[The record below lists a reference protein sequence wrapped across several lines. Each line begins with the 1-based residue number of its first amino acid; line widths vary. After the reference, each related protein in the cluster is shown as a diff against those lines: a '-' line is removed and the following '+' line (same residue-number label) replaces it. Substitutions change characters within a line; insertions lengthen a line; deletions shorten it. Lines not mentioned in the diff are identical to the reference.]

1 MKCISLL
8 SVFAALLFGAAV
20 TATAQE
26 KNVAVESKTEQTVDE
41 QVASKRRYQVGSFR
55 DNWIIG
61 IAGGV
66 NLYMGEHDRQMK
78 FNHRLAPAMDI
89 YVGKWFTPSLGFRVA
104 YSGGQGFG
112 ATNLVT
118 DLINSTGTP
127 LGTDHLTNKYQSSYE
142 TTNGSAYKGDGTDHQ
157 ALYWQEFHMWNI
169 HADFMLNL
177 MNLIGGYKERVYN
190 ISPYFG
196 IGYARAY
203 ALKSNEN
210 RFCNNRLAGLVGL
223 YNTFNIC
230 PALDI
235 TVDLRGVLVPQDFEG
250 ELGKRPEGG
259 ETYESEGY
267 LTASV
272 GLAYKFKPRGW
283 QQAKNKVITNTVTN
297 TVVDDAALN
306 KALADNE
313 DLKKALEEAKND
325 VKTEITTQIVESLLS
340 PELFITF
347 ERNKSDLSGEAKVS
361 LMNLAKLLNA
371 TDKSIVYNIVGYA
384 DNKTG
389 TVERNLELSQ
399 ERAQN
404 VYDFL
409 VKDQGVDPAHL
420 TMDAKGGVDN
430 MFYDDNTL
438 SRAVI
443 LTLQK

>member
-112 ATNLVT
+112 ATNLT
-118 DLINSTGTP
+118 TGLINSTGTP
-127 LGTDHLTNKYQSSYE
+127 YYN
-142 TTNGSAYKGDGTDHQ
+142 DGTGHQ
-157 ALYWQEFHMWNI
+157 PLYFQEFHMWNI

-196 IGYARAY
+196 IGFARAY
-203 ALKSNEN
+203 ALKGNEN

-409 VKDQGVDPAHL
+409 VKEQGVDPAHL